1 MHACRR
7 QKSTQTD
14 TLTHSLLTPTGFARS
29 VRWTGFLD
37 RLTNKISPLRTA
49 PVNPLAERESALGP
63 LAAATIPAPTASSPA
78 ASSKQDAM
86 AKYVKDRGGNTV
98 IRKVR
103 VLYIGLCV
111 GWGERYT
118 CERCINL
125 IIYPRYDRC

>member
-1 MHACRR
+1 MCPSGPAGDGRNRPRQTRR
-7 QKSTQTD
+7 PVPFSP
-14 TLTHSLLTPTGFARS
+14 TPSGFARS

-37 RLTNKISPLRTA
+37 RLTNKINPLRTA

-63 LAAATIPAPTASSPA
+63 LAAATMPAPTASSPA

-103 VLYIGLCV
+103 VLYVGLCV
-111 GWGERYT
+111 GWGERYS
-118 CERCINL
+118 CKRSF
-125 IIYPRYDRC
+125 